1 MVCSR
6 AVLATARQM
15 VVTSTGTCSC
25 GRSAASLATWSA
37 LSLPARSQ
45 WDGTHWAI
53 ICRWPSSERLESAR
67 QAATPSGA
75 VWAAGPSCRVAS
87 DAIFSARVVTRRR
100 RSDHVSDAIRLLGWL
115 TARQLID
122 FHTLCAVQRVIKYEE
137 TAYLYDTIGPRAAE
151 IHEHNTRRAS
161 DWTLPRIRTE
171 AGHRRLCYRGCSL
184 LNEHRLDPADNNFCA
199 LSKAA
204 MKADDT

>member
-1 MVCSR
+1 MLIRSPENVQVFLSHLFKAHVDTITRKC
-6 AVLATARQM
+6 
-15 VVTSTGTCSC
+15 TG
-25 GRSAASLATWSA
+25 LLIA
-37 LSLPARSQ
+37 LSHARHVISSQ
-45 WDGTHWAI
+45 ALNEGY
-53 ICRWPSSERLESAR
+53 
-67 QAATPSGA
+67 
-75 VWAAGPSCRVAS
+75 CRVARIIRP
-87 DAIFSARVVTRRR
+87 AILSVYGSCGTTQVRRIQKTVNFCARVVTGRRR
-100 RSDHVSDAIRLLGWL
+100 NDHVSDAIRLLGWL

-171 AGHRRLCYRGCSL
+171 AGRRRLCYRGCSL
-184 LNEHRLDPADNNFCA
+184 LNEHRLDPADKSFCP

-204 MKADDT
+204 VKADDT